1 VKILALIRFWAQK
14 FSDGGIDHRP
24 IVANDCAGCQ
34 ARHIDMRF
42 PENVHH
48 LLACGEKVVGNDP
61 AVAAPPDRFSAH
73 DHAPVLTAS
82 FPEPGQAGGEGGCQG
97 VVRIVSKA
105 AHSPIGVGRGFS
117 AARLSPQAAE
127 PGDMLVADLPWRQRF
142 GEALLIELRVGARPR
157 HRPYVDN
164 EVDTGL
170 LQEIGKFDDRPGR
183 VAYGEKR
190 VRVAAPTDE
199 GA

>member
-1 VKILALIRFWAQK
+1 VKILALIRFWPRK
-14 FSDGGIDHRP
+14 FGDGGIDHRP
-24 IVANDCAGCQ
+24 IVANDGAGRQ
-34 ARHIDMRF
+34 ACHIDMRF

-48 LLACGEKVVGNDP
+48 LLARGEKAVGNDP

-73 DHAPVLTAS
+73 HRAPVLTTS
-82 FPEPGQAGGEGGCQG
+82 FPEPGQAGGEGRRQG

-105 AHSPIGVGRGFS
+105 AHAPISIGRWFS
-117 AARLSPQAAE
+117 VARLSPEAAE
-127 PGDMLVADLPWRQRF
+127 LGDMLVADLPWRQRF
-142 GEALLIELRVGARPR
+142 REALLIEPRVGTRPR

-164 EVDTGL
+164 EVDAGL

-183 VAYGEKR
+183 VANGEKG